1 MKRKHTFIDVLENRP
16 HIILMIGWMIYL
28 MIGVILNRNILGVS
42 IVIGALVIL
51 MELVTRGTHATYT
64 APEDED
70 RSDELKFSR
79 VENQNEYVDKIMD
92 KLIEDSLRS
101 TYHDTVGAVR
111 LAPDYPDDGNDDTD
125 NSDNE
130 KSDTEK
136 GE

>member
-42 IVIGALVIL
+42 IVIGVLVIL
-51 MELVTRGTHATYT
+51 MELITRGTHATYT
-64 APEDED
+64 APEED
-70 RSDELKFSR
+70 HSDELKFSR

-111 LAPDYPDDGNDDTD
+111 LAPDYPDDGNDDAD

>member
-42 IVIGALVIL
+42 IVIGVLVIL
-51 MELVTRGTHATYT
+51 MELVTRSTHATYT
-64 APEDED
+64 APEED
-70 RSDELKFSR
+70 DPDELKFSR

-101 TYHDTVGAVR
+101 TYHNNVGAVH

-130 KSDTEK
+130 KSDMEK